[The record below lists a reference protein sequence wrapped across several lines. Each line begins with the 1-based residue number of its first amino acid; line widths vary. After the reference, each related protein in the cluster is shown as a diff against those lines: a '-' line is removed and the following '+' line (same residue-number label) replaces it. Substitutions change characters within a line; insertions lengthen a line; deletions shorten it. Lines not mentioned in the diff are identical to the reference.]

1 MKSVIL
7 GIAAFHPDSS
17 ACLVIDGELKAAVSE
32 ERLGMRMKHD
42 AAFPQQAIAWVLSSS
57 GVKPE
62 EVTHVAVARDTSA
75 NKAEKIAYVLSHP
88 FHSAGA
94 VKEHFARR
102 ERDAELGV
110 HALGEKGVKAGTVT
124 FPNAKLVCVEHHL
137 AHLASAYY
145 CSPFESASALTY
157 DGSGDF
163 ASLMAAKCTGT
174 KIEIL
179 DRVTLPVSIGFF
191 YTAICQFIGFDG
203 FGEEYKV
210 MGLAPYG
217 EDRYHEEMKKLLVI
231 NEDGWFHFG
240 SGYFAM
246 PNGWSCNFKTSE
258 DFMNMFKLYTP
269 KLCKLLGGQPRK
281 RTEPLTQREK
291 DLARSCQVR
300 FEEVAVHCMNHLY
313 KLAPN
318 DNFCMAGGSALNGVA
333 NARILRETPFKTPY
347 LQAAASDEGTSL
359 GAAMWA
365 WHNVAGGTK
374 RFHMKHAF
382 WGPSYDDDRI
392 VKDIAAAVGATG
404 DVVKNPVGTFDIA
417 FNEKERFTGE
427 TNPNADGSALNAQGT
442 KKMRVTVSRDE
453 DPALFNKIIA
463 LLREGKIVGWYQGAS
478 EWGPRALGDRSI
490 LADPT
495 NPNMKA
501 IINAKIKRRESF
513 RPFAPSVLAENV
525 KDYFEQDVYS
535 PFMMHVVKFKP
546 EWRDKLPAVVHQD
559 GTGRLQSVSREFN
572 QRYYDLISAFKK
584 VSGVG
589 ILLNTSFNENEP
601 VVDTPAQALDCYL
614 RTDMDALCLGQ
625 WLLVK

>member
-1 MKSVIL
+1 MAKKSVIL

-17 ACLVIDGELKAAVSE
+17 ACVVIDGELKAAVSE
-32 ERLGMRMKHD
+32 ERLGVRMKHD
-42 AAFPQQAIAWVLSSS
+42 AAFPVQAIDWVLKAA
-57 GVKPE
+57 GVTDD
-62 EVTHVAVARDTSA
+62 EVTAVAVARDVRA
-75 NKAEKIAYVLSHP
+75 NKGAKIAYVLGNP
-88 FHSAGA
+88 LHSLGA
-94 VKEHFARR
+94 VKEHFSRR
-102 ERDAELGV
+102 KRDAELGV
-110 HALGEKGVKAGTVT
+110 AELPGGGVKAGTRV
-124 FPNAKLVCVEHHL
+124 FGNAKLVAVEHHL
-137 AHLASAYY
+137 AHLASAYL

-163 ASLMAAKCTGT
+163 ASLMAAKCEGT

-191 YTAICQFIGFDG
+191 YTAICQFIVFDG

-231 NEDGWFHFG
+231 DEDGWFHFG
-240 SGYFAM
+240 KGYFRI

-258 DFMNMFKLYTP
+258 DFLNMFKLYTP
-269 KLCKLLGGQPRK
+269 KLCKLLGGAPRK
-281 RTEPLTQREK
+281 RSEPLTQREK

-300 FEEVAVHCMNHLY
+300 FEEVAMHCVNRLH

-318 DNFCMAGGSALNGVA
+318 DNICMAGGSALNGVA
-333 NARILRETPFKTPY
+333 NARVLRDTPFKTPY

-365 WHNVAGGTK
+365 WHNVEGGTK

-382 WGPSYDDDRI
+382 WGPSYGEDRI
-392 VKDIAAAVGATG
+392 TADIAGKLGVKEPLTGAEQ
-404 DVVKNPVGTFDIA
+404 VFKVQCQSSSASQV
-417 FNEKERFTGE
+417 
-427 TNPNADGSALNAQGT
+427 NPNADGSLFAAEGLKT
-442 KKMRVTVSRDE
+442 MDVTVARYD
-453 DPALFNKIIA
+453 DAALFKKIIGI
-463 LLREGKIVGWYQGAS
+463 LRDGKIVGWYQGAS
-478 EWGPRALGDRSI
+478 EWGPRALGNRSI

-495 NPNMKA
+495 NPDMKA

-546 EWRDKLPAVVHQD
+546 EWRAKLPAVVHAD

-572 QRYYDLISAFKK
+572 PRYYDLIRAFKE

-614 RTDMDALCLGQ
+614 RTDMDALCLGN

>member
-7 GIAAFHPDSS
+7 GVAAFHPDSS
-17 ACLVIDGELKAAVSE
+17 ACIVVDGELKAAVSE
-32 ERLGMRMKHD
+32 ERLGERMKHD
-42 AAFPQQAIAWVLSSS
+42 AAFPVRAIDWVLQAA
-57 GVKPE
+57 GVTFAD
-62 EVTHVAVARDTSA
+62 VTHVAVARDTSA
-75 NKAEKIAYVLSHP
+75 NRGAKIGYVLAHP
-88 FHSAGA
+88 FYAAGA
-94 VKEHFARR
+94 VREHFSRR
-102 ERDAELGV
+102 GRD
-110 HALGEKGVKAGTVT
+110 GEE
-124 FPNAKLVCVEHHL
+124 FAKLLAKCPKAKFVHVEHHL

-145 CSPFESASALTY
+145 CSPFDSASALTY

-163 ASLMAAKCTGT
+163 ASLMAAKCTGS

-231 NEDGWFHFG
+231 DEDGWFHFG
-240 SGYFAM
+240 AGYFAM
-246 PNGWSCNFKTSE
+246 PSGWSCNFKTSE

-269 KLCKLLGGQPRK
+269 KLCKLLGGEPRK

-333 NARILRETPFKTPY
+333 NARILRDTPFRTPY

-359 GAAMWA
+359 GAAMWC
-365 WHNVAGGTK
+365 WHNVCGGTK
-374 RFHMKHAF
+374 RFHMTHAF
-382 WGPSYDDDRI
+382 WGPSYDEARI
-392 VKDIAAAVGATG
+392 KADIAEKLGVKGALAEAEQHFE
-404 DVVKNPVGTFDIA
+404 VKCRTSSATQV
-417 FNEKERFTGE
+417 
-427 TNPNADGSALNAQGT
+427 NPNADGSFFDASGVKSLN
-442 KKMRVTVSRDE
+442 VTVSRSE
-453 DPALFNKIIA
+453 DAELFPKIVS

-478 EWGPRALGDRSI
+478 AWGPRALGNRSI

-495 NPNMKA
+495 NPDMKA

-546 EWRDKLPAVVHQD
+546 EWRSKLPAVVHAD

-572 QRYYDLISAFKK
+572 ARYYDLISAFKQS
-584 VSGVG
+584 SGVG

-601 VVDTPAQALDCYL
+601 VVDTPAQALDCFL

>member
-1 MKSVIL
+1 MSGKSVIL
-7 GIAAFHPDSS
+7 GVAAFHPDSS
-17 ACLVIDGELKAAVSE
+17 ACVVVDGELKAAVSE
-32 ERLGMRMKHD
+32 ERLGGRMKHD
-42 AAFPQQAIAWVLSSS
+42 AAFPVKAVDWTLKAA
-57 GVKPE
+57 GVSDDD
-62 EVTHVAVARDTSA
+62 VTVVAVPRDTGA
-75 NKAEKIAYVLSHP
+75 NRTQKIRYVLSHP
-88 FHSAGA
+88 LHSLGA
-94 VKEHFARR
+94 VKEHFNRR
-102 ERDAELGV
+102 SRDAEQGV
-110 HALGEKGVKAGTVT
+110 SAIPGGGVRAGGRV
-124 FPNAKLVCVEHHL
+124 FKNARLVCVEHHL

-163 ASLMAAKCTGT
+163 ASLMAAKCDGT

-179 DRVTLPVSIGFF
+179 DRVYLPVSIGFF

-217 EDRYHEEMKKLLVI
+217 EDRYHEEMKKLIVI
-231 NEDGWFHFG
+231 DDDGWFHFG
-240 SGYFAM
+240 KGYFRM
-246 PNGWSCNFKTSE
+246 PNGWSCNFKTAE

-269 KLCKLLGGQPRK
+269 KFCRLLGGEPRK

-300 FEEVAVHCMNHLY
+300 FEEVAMHCVNRLH

-318 DNFCMAGGSALNGVA
+318 DNICMAGGSALNGVA
-333 NARILRETPFKTPY
+333 NARVLRDTPFKNPY

-365 WHNVAGGTK
+365 WHNVEGGTR

-382 WGPSYDDDRI
+382 WGPSYGEDRI
-392 VKDIAAAVGATG
+392 KADIAEKGCKAERLEDNELFAKIVG
-404 DVVKNPVGTFDIA
+404 
-417 FNEKERFTGE
+417 
-427 TNPNADGSALNAQGT
+427 
-442 KKMRVTVSRDE
+442 
-453 DPALFNKIIA
+453 
-463 LLREGKIVGWYQGAS
+463 LLRSGCVVGWYQGAS
-478 EWGPRALGDRSI
+478 EWGPRALGNRSI

-495 NPNMKA
+495 NPDMKA

-546 EWRDKLPAVVHQD
+546 EWRSKLPAVVHQD

-572 QRYYDLISAFKK
+572 PRYYDLIAEFKK
-584 VSGVG
+584 ASGVG

-614 RTDMDALCLGQ
+614 RTDMDALCLGN

>member
-17 ACLVIDGELKAAVSE
+17 ACLVVDGELKAAVSE
-32 ERLGMRMKHD
+32 ERLGVRMKHD
-42 AAFPQQAIAWVLSSS
+42 AAFPQQAIAWVLKAAR
-57 GVKPE
+57 VAPE
-62 EVTHVAVARDTSA
+62 DVTHVAVARDTSA
-75 NKAEKIAYVLSHP
+75 NKGAKIAYVLSHP
-88 FHSAGA
+88 FHSFGA

-102 ERDAELGV
+102 GRDAELGV
-110 HALGEKGVKAGTVT
+110 RTLAKGVQAGTVA

-217 EDRYHEEMKKLLVI
+217 EDTFHEEMKKLLVI
-231 NEDGWFHFG
+231 DDDGWFHFG
-240 SGYFAM
+240 DGYFAM

-269 KLCKLLGGQPRK
+269 KLCKLLGGAPRK

-300 FEEVAVHCMNHLY
+300 FEEVAVHCMKRLH
-313 KLAPN
+313 KLAPD

-365 WHNVAGGTK
+365 WHNAAGGTK
-374 RFHMKHAF
+374 RYHMKHAF
-382 WGPSYDDDRI
+382 WGPAYDEERI
-392 VKDIAAAVGATG
+392 KTDMAAAG
-404 DVVKNPVGTFDIA
+404 VKGTRYEDAELFPKI
-417 FNEKERFTGE
+417 
-427 TNPNADGSALNAQGT
+427 
-442 KKMRVTVSRDE
+442 VS
-453 DPALFNKIIA
+453 
-463 LLREGKIVGWYQGAS
+463 LLREGKVVGWYQGAS
-478 EWGPRALGDRSI
+478 EWGPRALGNRSI

-495 NPNMKA
+495 NPDMKA

-546 EWRDKLPAVVHQD
+546 EWRAKLPAVVHAD

-572 QRYYDLISAFKK
+572 PRYYDLISAFKK

-601 VVDTPAQALDCYL
+601 VVDTPAQALDCFL
-614 RTDMDALCLGQ
+614 RTDMDALCLGG
-625 WLLVK
+625 WLVEKS